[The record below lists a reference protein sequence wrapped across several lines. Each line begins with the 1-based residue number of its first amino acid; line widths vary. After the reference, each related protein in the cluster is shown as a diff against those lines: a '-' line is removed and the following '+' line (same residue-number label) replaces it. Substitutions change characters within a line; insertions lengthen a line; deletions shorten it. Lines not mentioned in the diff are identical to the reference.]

1 MSRIVNLTEG
11 MRFGAGIDS
20 LTEEV
25 RGLPIE
31 YDGVSDADGGQT
43 VRPEIKL
50 IESQE
55 SLMESMN
62 LSISA
67 SVRYAGSFSADA
79 KFSMAQS
86 NSVNRYSL
94 YLLLTAD
101 VHNPPRHMLRPRL
114 STEATRVYRNDP
126 EQFRRIYGDVF
137 IDEIY
142 SGGYFYG
149 LFVFETEDE
158 RSRMDIKA
166 DLDMSMGNFL
176 TGGEISAEFGMAIE
190 KMKKKAK
197 MEIKAL
203 ISGGAGLEN
212 PTDLDGLKRI
222 YKNFNQS
229 VLENPINYKASVK
242 DFQYL
247 PLPEGPTWAETE
259 LRRSTIEHCGRNI
272 INGIRLRGDLEYI
285 LRYPEQFENPDI
297 PAVQAAHEK
306 INALLPKMA
315 ARARDCAQSIDR
327 CTTEGL
333 TPVQIDLPK
342 RIVDAGN
349 PLEIKWEHLRA
360 HDHRAA
366 PHFERGADARPFAEY
381 DESERGGRR
390 LFFGPSAAP
399 TGGLF
404 WHPDHGAFAVYGA
417 ILAAYL
423 QLGDCEGRLGYPISD
438 EETLTGRRGDGLDR
452 ISRFEYG
459 LLWYD
464 AQTGQV
470 SETLPPPA
478 FFQSVRAA
486 PVMAVSS
493 SVLSAVRSPLRKHD

>member
-31 YDGVSDADGGQT
+31 YDGVSDADGGQV
-43 VRPEIKL
+43 VRAELKL

-55 SLMESMN
+55 NLMESMN

-67 SVRYAGSFSADA
+67 SVRYGGSFSADA

-101 VHNPPRHMLRPRL
+101 VRNPPQHMLRPRL
-114 STEATRVYRNDP
+114 SEEAKRVYRNDP

-142 SGGYFYG
+142 SGGDFYG

-166 DLDMSMGNFL
+166 ELDVSMGNFL

-229 VLENPINYKASVK
+229 VRDNPIKYKASVK
-242 DFQYL
+242 DFLYL

-259 LRRSTIEHCGRNI
+259 LRRSTIEYCGRNV

-285 LRYPEQFENPDI
+285 LRCPEQFENPDI

-381 DESERGGRR
+381 DEAGRGGRR
-390 LFFGPSAAP
+390 LFFGPSEAP
-399 TGGLF
+399 IGGLF

-417 ILAAYL
+417 ILAAYMK
-423 QLGDCEGRLGYPISD
+423 LGDCEGPLGYPISD
-438 EETLTGRRGDGLDR
+438 EETMTGRGADALDR

-478 FFQSVRAA
+478 FLQRAHA
-486 PVMAVSS
+486 IPAMTVSS